1 MEFLVEMIRVNAFD
15 PRIWI
20 VLICIPL
27 LLVRIVYVS
36 IKRKN
41 SWGISG
47 IFYKLIP
54 FLLLIFGG
62 LFVFGHIVE
71 IHSEVVSAGL
81 LEVKIINNKNKQPII
96 QRRFP
101 GEYVWI
107 SVWGYYVGDMRA
119 LTPEQI
125 EVCRLG
131 RELPPS
137 DQELFVEFTK
147 PIYNRTID
155 FLTNYYY
162 NY

>member
-54 FLLLIFGG
+54 FLLLICGFLMGAGGIING
-62 LFVFGHIVE
+62 LFLRFEMKKEKDSNH
-71 IHSEVVSAGL
+71 
-81 LEVKIINNKNKQPII
+81 II
-96 QRRFP
+96 QKSSMLYQKSIASF
-101 GEYVWI
+101 
-107 SVWGYYVGDMRA
+107 VGGGIILLAM
-119 LTPEQI
+119 I
-125 EVCRLG
+125 
-131 RELPPS
+131 
-137 DQELFVEFTK
+137 LF
-147 PIYNRTID
+147 I
-155 FLTNYYY
+155 L
-162 NY
+162 

>member
-20 VLICIPL
+20 ILICIPL
-27 LLVRIVYVS
+27 LLVRMVYVS

-71 IHSEVVSAGL
+71 ILSSQFAIIGGFLMGAGG
-81 LEVKIINNKNKQPII
+81 IINGLFLRLEMEKDGNHII
-96 QRRFP
+96 QKSSMLYQKSIASF
-101 GEYVWI
+101 
-107 SVWGYYVGDMRA
+107 VGGGIILLAM
-119 LTPEQI
+119 I
-125 EVCRLG
+125 
-131 RELPPS
+131 
-137 DQELFVEFTK
+137 LF
-147 PIYNRTID
+147 I
-155 FLTNYYY
+155 L
-162 NY
+162 